1 MKACDMAHPLCF
13 NSYGKSSVRLTKVV
27 RRGNVHDLFEITAD
41 IELQGAFVPAYETG
55 DNRNVIAT
63 DTIKN
68 TVYVVA
74 KENDFADIE
83 HFALILARHFIKHY
97 PQVTEADVQLRQ
109 TAWQRINVAG
119 KPHDHAFT
127 SAGPQLRIATA
138 NVEHRGTLELTGGV
152 RDLVVLKTTASE
164 WKDFHTDRYRT
175 LKDTS
180 DRIMATKID
189 ANWTYNVV
197 DTDFDEATANI
208 TSAILQT
215 FATHHSLGVQ
225 QTLLQLGRAALD
237 ACSAIESIHLSL
249 PNQHRIPF
257 NLEPFGLKFE
267 NDIFVATDEPHGLIQ
282 GTIIRGQ

>member
-1 MKACDMAHPLCF
+1 MSHPLSF
-13 NSYGKSSVRLTKVV
+13 NSYGKSAVRLTKVV

-41 IELQGAFVPAYETG
+41 IQLQGDFVPAYESA

-83 HFALILARHFIKHY
+83 HFAIILARHFIKHY
-97 PQVTEADVQLRQ
+97 PQVTTADVQLRQ
-109 TAWQRINVAG
+109 TAWQRIDVDN

-127 SAGPQLRIATA
+127 SAGPQLRIARA
-138 NVEHRGTLELTGGV
+138 NLKRNGTLKLTGGV
-152 RDLVVLKTTASE
+152 RDLLVLKTTASE

-189 ANWTYNVV
+189 ADWTYNIV
-197 DTDFDEATANI
+197 DTNFDDATAKI
-208 TSAILQT
+208 TNAILQT
-215 FATHHSLGVQ
+215 FATQHSLGVQ
-225 QTLLQLGRAALD
+225 QTLLQMGKAALD
-237 ACSAIESIHLSL
+237 ACSAIDSIHFAL

-267 NDIFVATDEPHGLIQ
+267 NDIFVATDEPYGLIQ
-282 GTIIRGQ
+282 GTITRGQ